1 MNFFLIFFN
10 ISFKDVFIE
19 MSEKCLGS
27 VILVNEVNEFVGV
40 LSDGDV
46 CRVLLKGVSLES
58 EVKYFVILKFKSF
71 KNLDV
76 FFLEVLEFL
85 ECYKI

>member
-1 MNFFLIFFN
+1 MNFFLILFN

-76 FFLEVLEFL
+76 LFLEVLEFL

>member
-1 MNFFLIFFN
+1 MNFFLILFN
-10 ISFKDVFIE
+10 ISFKDAFIE

-46 CRVLLKGVSLES
+46 RRVLLKGVSLES

-76 FFLEVLEFL
+76 LFLEVLEFL
-85 ECYKI
+85 ERYKI